1 MPAEVDPLSGVRA
14 GYDRWASVYDQDDNP
29 LQALEE
35 PHVRDAL
42 GDVRHLDVLDLG
54 CGTGRHTSW
63 LAAAGARVTA
73 VDFSHE
79 MLERARR
86 KVAGTEV
93 QIILHDLHE
102 PLPLEDTSFDAV
114 VSGLVLEHIRD
125 PRAFFMEAHRVMRPG
140 GRAVVSAMHPAMF
153 LRDAWA
159 RFTDP
164 DSGDVV
170 APGSLPHQLGDFV
183 MAALECRLHIAW
195 CRRICPGR
203 GIRPA
208 PPAGRALPRVAH
220 AGGARIE
227 GAPGRGACLF
237 VHPPICCIERMI
249 PYRLASS
256 ASGSGRYP
264 AEGAEPC
271 ERLPGI
277 GIPPTA
283 RASLLPA
290 PVVSGEGAGW
300 TPRSDPPHR

>member
-1 MPAEVDPLSGVRA
+1 MPAQVDQLSGVRA
-14 GYDRWASVYDQDDNP
+14 GYDRWAGVYDHDDNP

-63 LAAAGARVTA
+63 LTAAGARVTA

-125 PRAFFMEAHRVMRPG
+125 PRAFFMEAHRVLRPG

-164 DSGDVV
+164 DSGEVV

-183 MAALECRLHIAW
+183 MAALGAGFTL
-195 CRRICPGR
+195 RRIGEYAPNAEFARRHPRAERYLGWPMLVVLELKAHQGVECNLGDR
-203 GIRPA
+203 RPRLRVR
-208 PPAGRALPRVAH
+208 AGR
-220 AGGARIE
+220 
-227 GAPGRGACLF
+227 C
-237 VHPPICCIERMI
+237 
-249 PYRLASS
+249 
-256 ASGSGRYP
+256 
-264 AEGAEPC
+264 
-271 ERLPGI
+271 
-277 GIPPTA
+277 
-283 RASLLPA
+283 
-290 PVVSGEGAGW
+290 
-300 TPRSDPPHR
+300 